1 MYLKGTILNPVRIN
15 AQGYNVANYTSVD
28 YVAIHKYTAGLPS
41 SMFDMYQ
48 VNDNDKWER
57 IAHELYNNADYWDV
71 LLVVNKRNPLT
82 GLPLDFDAVSIMSDD
97 KAVAYETNTYKEA
110 LPNNIF
116 DLMYAEYNK
125 HLTIQNDLNK
135 VIRIVK
141 PTMMS
146 SFLQGGFDA
155 GLF

>member
-15 AQGYNVANYTSVD
+15 TQGYNVANYTSVD
-28 YVAIHKYTAGLPS
+28 YPGIYKYIAGLPS
-41 SMFDMYQ
+41 SIFDMYQ

-71 LLVVNKRNPLT
+71 LLVINKRNPLT
-82 GLPLDFDAVSIMSDD
+82 GLPLDFDTVSLMSDD
-97 KAVAYETNTYKEA
+97 KVIAYETNTYKEA
-110 LPNNIF
+110 MPINIF